1 MVENTNLL
9 LKMVKMEETE
19 KMANHQKYLFVTIMM
34 EHIQLQ
40 SLIQMEVKQKQ
51 WLKMEK
57 MANHQLHLLQIMEM
71 ELIPS
76 QLSILMEQ

>member
-9 LKMVKMEETE
+9 LKMVKTE
-19 KMANHQKYLFVTIMM
+19 KMENHQKYLFVTIMM

-57 MANHQLHLLQIMEM
+57 MENHQPHLLQIMEM